1 MHYIRICGPTGWG
14 LLFVSLVVIIVI
26 IHTVV
31 SFVRQGAAKS
41 LALQYKL
48 NALVFWGFMGVVL
61 GFLGQTSA
69 IHKAM
74 TVIIPAESI
83 SPELIDRGFRESFL
97 PSFWGFGIFVSSII
111 VSLVLRLFLRHGSKA
126 PGGRSSTS
134 KPGFKT
140 AAWVLILLGV
150 LWSPSLAFAE
160 RESAIPNVLISKV
173 WTGKGGR
180 DDIVF
185 KLWIASDGS
194 LSGEAHT
201 LRGGKHR
208 TQSPATRVIWED
220 PEIVLH
226 MNTGVIFR
234 GKLDETGA
242 RIDGELIYQGKQLMQ
257 LPLDG
262 IDASSVDGLLARP
275 VPPGEPI
282 YSYALPT
289 ETGDGW
295 QPAGPEAFGLEP
307 AQLEGLIIDVIQ
319 GKAGILHSLLIAS
332 KGKLILEEY
341 FHGYEREDLHRLASV
356 TKSVS
361 SLITGIA
368 IDKELIK
375 GVDVAIIDFF
385 PHAGKDASK
394 GWEEVTLEH
403 LLTMSIGTAWTEEEA
418 SRTHGAGDAFF
429 RELLSRDFAH
439 TPGER
444 WQYVSANVNLLGGV
458 MKHATGMHA
467 DKFSAAHLFGP
478 LGIEKWSWD
487 FGMVD
492 GYRLM
497 DGSLMLR
504 PRDMAKLGAL
514 VGGRGSWNRKQVVSE
529 EWIEES
535 TAPHITPSEEGP
547 EKYGYLWWLFYIPS
561 GTGTQ
566 EAVVAN
572 GAGSQLIA
580 VFPALNLVVVTTGAN
595 DENGMQFAIGKLI
608 SAHVLSNMKV
618 TTQN

>member
-1 MHYIRICGPTGWG
+1 MMNYLRVCGPAGWG
-14 LLFVSLVVIIVI
+14 LLLISLVVIIVI
-26 IHTVV
+26 VHTVNLL
-31 SFVRQGAAKS
+31 VRQGNGQRPTLLYS
-41 LALQYKL
+41 L
-48 NALVFWGFMGVVL
+48 NALVFWGFMGAVL

-69 IHKAM
+69 IHEAM
-74 TVIIPAESI
+74 TVIIPAKSI
-83 SPELIDRGFRESFL
+83 SPEMIDRGFRESFL
-97 PSFWGFGIFVSSII
+97 PSFWGFGIFVSAIMASFVFRLILRRGSD
-111 VSLVLRLFLRHGSKA
+111 VTGGGPTTSKLGTRTACFLVVACGLWGPTLVLA
-126 PGGRSSTS
+126 EPG
-134 KPGFKT
+134 
-140 AAWVLILLGV
+140 
-150 LWSPSLAFAE
+150 
-160 RESAIPNVLISKV
+160 SAIPDVLISKV
-173 WTGKGGR
+173 WTGKGGP

-185 KLWIASDGS
+185 KLWVTDDGL

-208 TQSPATRVIWED
+208 TQSPATQVIWED

-226 MNTGVIFR
+226 MNTGVILQ
-234 GKLDETGA
+234 GKLDEAAA

-262 IDASSVDGLLARP
+262 VEAGSVKGLLARS
-275 VPPGEPI
+275 VQPGKPI

-289 ETGDGW
+289 EISDGW
-295 QPAGPEAFGLEP
+295 RSAGPETFGLEP
-307 AQLEGLIIDVIQ
+307 AQLEGLVTDVIQ

-332 KGKLILEEY
+332 NGKLILEEY
-341 FHGYEREDLHRLASV
+341 FHGYESEDLHRLASV

-368 IDKELIK
+368 IDQGLIK
-375 GVDVAIIDFF
+375 GVGAAVIDFF
-385 PHAGKDASK
+385 PHVRKHASK
-394 GWEEVTLEH
+394 GWNSVTLEH

-418 SRTHGAGDAFF
+418 SRTHGAGDEFF
-429 RELLSRDFAH
+429 RKLLSRDFAD

-458 MKHATGMHA
+458 IKSATGMHA
-467 DKFSAAHLFGP
+467 DEFAEAHLFGP
-478 LGIEKWSWD
+478 LEIEKWNWNY
-487 FGMVD
+487 GMVD
-492 GYRLM
+492 GFRLM

-514 VGGRGSWNRKQVVSE
+514 VAGRGSWNEKQIVSK

-535 TAPHITPSEEGP
+535 TAPHFIPSEEGP

-561 GTGTQ
+561 TNGTQ

-595 DENGMQFAIGKLI
+595 DENGMQFAIGKLL
-608 SAHVLSNMKV
+608 SMHVLSNMKV
-618 TTQN
+618 TKPN